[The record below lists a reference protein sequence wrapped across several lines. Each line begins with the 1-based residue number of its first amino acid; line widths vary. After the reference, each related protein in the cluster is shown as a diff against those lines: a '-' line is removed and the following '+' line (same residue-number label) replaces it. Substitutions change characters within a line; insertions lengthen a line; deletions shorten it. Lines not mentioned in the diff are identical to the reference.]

1 MLALERRAGHCTQ
14 PLPPILK
21 INTPLK
27 LDAWR
32 DLLAS
37 YPDQVFAAFLRRG
50 IQEGFRIGIPPDFQ
64 CTPTPRNLRSALE
77 HPAVVQAYLDR
88 EVQLGCMARLSPEDM
103 AAVGP
108 LGLQVSPCGVIP
120 KRNRPDKWRLIV
132 NLSAP
137 LGASA
142 NDAIDQELSS
152 VAYTS
157 IDDAG
162 RLINLL
168 GKGCLLAKFDLQEAY
183 RAVPVHP
190 ADQPKLG
197 VNWNGVT
204 FVDRALPFGLR
215 SAPKLFSALSDG
227 FMWALHQKGMQ
238 HALHYLDDFL
248 ILGQANTQTCQ
259 ESLAIALSLCDQV
272 GLPVAPEKTEG
283 PTTKLIFLGIELD
296 TQSMQL
302 RLPPEK
308 RMRLLAAMAHWT
320 GPRGRPA
327 ARTTGKKRELLSL
340 IGLLSHAAKVVQPG
354 RAFIRSLIDR
364 ACTVHCLEH
373 HVRLDSRARQDLAWW
388 HTFLQHWNGVS
399 VIPQATPSR
408 SITSDASGRWG
419 CGAIFNNLWMQL
431 QWPPEWAPVSIAPKE
446 LVPIVLAVAMWG
458 PQWGSSKICAH
469 CDNMAVV
476 YAVNKKSARDP
487 AISSLL
493 RLLCLLCAIY
503 DITLVARHLPGIK
516 NTAADALS
524 RNKLQLF
531 LSSHPQASP
540 IPTIIPSS
548 LQALLFNPHISA
560 NSQTWTSLL
569 SNTLQAAS
577 RSPLAQP
584 TPRPSGD
591 I

>member
-88 EVQLGCMARLSPEDM
+88 EVQLGRMARLSPEDM

-132 NLSAP
+132 NFSAP

-152 VAYTS
+152 IAYTS
-157 IDDAG
+157 IDDTG

-168 GKGCLLAKFDLQEAY
+168 GKSCLLALQEAY

-302 RLPPEK
+302 HLPPEK

-340 IGLLSHAAKVVQPG
+340 ISLLSHAAKVVRPG

-373 HVRLDSRARQDLAWW
+373 HVRLDSRARQDLA
-388 HTFLQHWNGVS
+388 
-399 VIPQATPSR
+399 
-408 SITSDASGRWG
+408 
-419 CGAIFNNLWMQL
+419 
-431 QWPPEWAPVSIAPKE
+431 
-446 LVPIVLAVAMWG
+446 
-458 PQWGSSKICAH
+458 
-469 CDNMAVV
+469 
-476 YAVNKKSARDP
+476 
-487 AISSLL
+487 
-493 RLLCLLCAIY
+493 
-503 DITLVARHLPGIK
+503 
-516 NTAADALS
+516 
-524 RNKLQLF
+524 
-531 LSSHPQASP
+531 
-540 IPTIIPSS
+540 
-548 LQALLFNPHISA
+548 
-560 NSQTWTSLL
+560 
-569 SNTLQAAS
+569 
-577 RSPLAQP
+577 
-584 TPRPSGD
+584 
-591 I
+591 